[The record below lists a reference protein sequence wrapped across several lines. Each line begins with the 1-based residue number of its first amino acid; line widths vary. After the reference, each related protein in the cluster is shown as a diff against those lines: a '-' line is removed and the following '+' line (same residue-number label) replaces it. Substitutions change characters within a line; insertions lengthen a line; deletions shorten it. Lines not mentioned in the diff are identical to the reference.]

1 MDLRIA
7 KYNYLSSECFLHVML
22 LPDLN
27 VVSVNLFILEPE
39 MLCDKLFKRDG
50 EESTT
55 KVWQLLHLKNVRN
68 FRVSH
73 QNI

>member
-7 KYNYLSSECFLHVML
+7 NYNSLGSECFLRVML
-22 LPDLN
+22 LPGLN
-27 VVSVNLFILEPE
+27 VVSVYLCILEPE
-39 MLCDKLFKRDG
+39 MLCVKLFKGEG